1 MTDVRDAPAA
11 AADETA
17 PAASAGSQTTH
28 ERSSEY
34 WYPEGHAPS
43 AVDVLNLLRRYRA
56 AESAMRARTRSSMH
70 MNETDLLALRH
81 LLRAQRTGDLV
92 RQRDLSTLLEIS
104 SASVT
109 ALVDRLEASGHVAR
123 QPHPSDRRSVIV
135 VATAESDREVRDT
148 LGDMHQRM
156 IAVVD
161 GMRPEQLDAVGHFL
175 LGMAQAV
182 EESSS
187 RPRA

>member
-1 MTDVRDAPAA
+1 MTRIDEPLAALDAAAPAA
-11 AADETA
+11 PER
-17 PAASAGSQTTH
+17 

-34 WYPEGHAPS
+34 WYPEGHTPS
-43 AVDVLNLLRRYRA
+43 AVDVLNLLRRYRT
-56 AESAMRARTRSSMH
+56 AETAMRARTRSSMH

-81 LLRAQRTGDLV
+81 LLRAQRHGELV
-92 RQRDLSTLLEIS
+92 RQRDLGQLLDIS

-135 VATAESDREVRDT
+135 VPTADTDREVRET

-161 GMRPEQLDAVGHFL
+161 GLSDEQLEAVGIFL
-175 LGMAQAV
+175 KGMVEAV

-187 RPRA
+187 HATR

>member
-1 MTDVRDAPAA
+1 MQHVRSDHAHASDA
-11 AADETA
+11 A
-17 PAASAGSQTTH
+17 PRDDANHLA
-28 ERSSEY
+28 SEY

-56 AESAMRARTRSSMH
+56 AETAMRARTRSSMH

-81 LLRAQRTGDLV
+81 LLRSQQRGELV
-92 RQRDLSTLLEIS
+92 RQRDLSELLDIS

-109 ALVDRLEASGHVAR
+109 ALVDRLERSGHVER
-123 QPHPSDRRSVIV
+123 TPHPSDRRSTVV
-135 VATAESDREVRDT
+135 VASAASDREVRET

-161 GMRPEQLDAVGHFL
+161 DMTPEQLTAVATFL
-175 LGMAQAV
+175 AGMVGAV
-182 EESSS
+182 EESTTSA
-187 RPRA
+187 PHAAPTA